1 MRFIHLALKRFE
13 YTRADNAYVEN
24 LANQFSDK
32 LRDNYLLILIS
43 CDNSQFVNC
52 NKYLLNINFLKKTS
66 FGFFWVPYIYFL
78 FWFPFFIIKEKLN
91 KKDNVLFSSDRYI
104 LIFLVFCKF
113 FFRLKFKICSDWHMY
128 LEGWKN
134 KLIAQKSDYLI
145 TTSHKLKKLII
156 DKSDLKIDKI
166 KIVYGGIDLSYYDIP
181 IDIKLQRKK
190 FNLPENK
197 KLVGYVGL
205 FKTMRME
212 KGIDFM
218 IKSLPQIDLSIHMVF
233 VGARDNEKDEYLE
246 IAEKYGVKD
255 RVHIFEMQKF
265 KEMALFE
272 MIMDVLVIPYPDWP
286 HFRDYGFPMKVY
298 EYMAAKRPI
307 VYSML
312 ELTEE
317 ILSNCGFGYIP
328 DDRDNFVKIINYV
341 INKNNFK
348 IIHEKVG
355 LAYQKL
361 NNLTWD
367 NKAKEIL
374 SFLGFTSWA

>member
-1 MRFIHLALKRFE
+1 MRFIHLTLKRFE

-24 LANQFSDK
+24 LANQFSNK
-32 LRDNYLLILIS
+32 LGDNYLLILIS

-66 FGFFWVPYIYFL
+66 LGFFWVPYIYFL
-78 FWFPFFIIKEKLN
+78 FWLPFFIIKEKLN
-91 KKDNVLFSSDRYI
+91 KKDNVLFSSDRYVLI
-104 LIFLVFCKF
+104 LLVFYKF

-145 TTSHKLKKLII
+145 TTSRKLKKLII
-156 DKSDLKIDKI
+156 DKSGLKIDKI
-166 KIVYGGIDLSYYDIP
+166 KTVYGGIDLSYYDIP
-181 IDIKLQRKK
+181 VDIKLQRKSL
-190 FNLPENK
+190 NLPENK
-197 KLVGYVGL
+197 KLVGYIGL

-218 IKSLPQIDLSIHMVF
+218 IKSLPQIDLNIHMVF

-246 IAEKYGVKD
+246 MAKKYGVKD
-255 RVHIFEMQKF
+255 RVHIIEMQKF
-265 KEMALFE
+265 KEMAIFE
-272 MIMDVLVIPYPDWP
+272 MIMDILVIPYPDKP

-312 ELTEE
+312 DLTEE
-317 ILSNCGFGYIP
+317 VLSDCGFGYTP
-328 DDRDNFVKIINYV
+328 ENRDDFVKVINYV
-341 INKNNFK
+341 IYKNNFG
-348 IIHEKVG
+348 IIHEKTNM
-355 LAYQKL
+355 AYQKL

-367 NKAKEIL
+367 DKAKEIL
-374 SFLGFTSWA
+374 NFLGFKLLG

>member
-1 MRFIHLALKRFE
+1 MRFIHLTLKRFE

-32 LRDNYLLILIS
+32 LRDNYLLVLIS
-43 CDNSQFVNC
+43 CNKGQFIDC

-78 FWFPFFIIKEKLN
+78 FWLPFFILKEKLN
-91 KKDNVLFSSDRYI
+91 KKDNVLFSSDRYVLI
-104 LIFLVFCKF
+104 LLVFLKI

-134 KLIAQKSDYLI
+134 KLIAKKSDYLI

-156 DKSDLKIDKI
+156 DKSGLKTNKV
-166 KIVYGGIDLSYYDIP
+166 KTVYGGIDLAYYDTP
-181 IDIKLQRKK
+181 VDIKLQRKS

-197 KLVGYVGL
+197 KLVGYIGL

-218 IKSLPQIDLSIHMVF
+218 IKSLPQIDSNIHMVF
-233 VGARDNEKDEYLE
+233 VGARDNEKNEYLE
-246 IAEKYGVKD
+246 MAEKYGVKD
-255 RVHIFEMQKF
+255 RVHIVEMQKF
-265 KEMALFE
+265 KEMAIFE
-272 MIMDVLVIPYPDWP
+272 MILDVLVIPYPDRP

-298 EYMAAKRPI
+298 EYMAAKKPI

-312 ELTEE
+312 DLTEE
-317 ILSNCGFGYIP
+317 VLSDCGFGYIP
-328 DDRDNFVKIINYV
+328 DDSDSFVRAINYV
-341 INKNNFK
+341 INKNNFG
-348 IIHEKVG
+348 IIHEKTDM
-355 LAYQKL
+355 AYQKL

-367 NKAKEIL
+367 DKAKEIL
-374 SFLGFTSWA
+374 NFLGFKSLA